1 MPGSTNLML
10 IFYWKEFT
18 MNAISK
24 PDLILGTVE
33 EIKSIMERKRVGQIE
48 PAAPVASTLS
58 ARFVAFMDA
67 WTQSSYEAWVKRDK
81 PGLD

>member
-1 MPGSTNLML
+1 MTALPKTVD
-10 IFYWKEFT
+10 
-18 MNAISK
+18 A
-24 PDLILGTVE
+24 ILGTIQDVSYIDSLE
-33 EIKSIMERKRVGQIE
+33 AANAND
-48 PAAPVASTLS
+48 PAKTTLF